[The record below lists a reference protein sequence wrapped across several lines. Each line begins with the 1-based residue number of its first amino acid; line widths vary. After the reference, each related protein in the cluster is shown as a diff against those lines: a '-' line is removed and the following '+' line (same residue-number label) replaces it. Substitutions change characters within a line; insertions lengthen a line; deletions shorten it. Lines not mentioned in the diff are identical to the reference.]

1 MPFANTS
8 TGARLHFED
17 RGSGTAFILLH
28 GLLGTA
34 ELHFPRL
41 MDWLAPRYRVLGVSL
56 RGYGASTPKPREFP
70 PRYYQRDAADVLAL
84 MDALN
89 IRKAHLLGYSDGGE
103 TALVLA
109 GSAPERFHTVMS
121 IGAVGWFGP
130 ELLER
135 QRVYPADWITED
147 EKRIHGLGDVDPFAL
162 GWVAAMKGY
171 SDAGGD
177 ISRGMAK
184 HITCP
189 LLMMLGERDR
199 LNPQSIGQ
207 LFIDQTP
214 HGQLAMF
221 DAGHP
226 VHDDAWDEF
235 TRVVDAFLEGATPVA
250 PAAG

>member
-1 MPFANTS
+1 MPFVDTS
-8 TGARLHFED
+8 TGARLHYEEH
-17 RGSGTAFILLH
+17 GSGTPFILLH

-34 ELHFPRL
+34 ELHFPRV
-41 MDWLAPRYRVLGVSL
+41 MEWLAPRYRVLGVSL
-56 RGYGASTPKPREFP
+56 RGYGASTPKPRDFP
-70 PRYYQRDAADVLAL
+70 PRYYQRDAADVLGL

-89 IRKAHLLGYSDGGE
+89 IRKAYLLGYSDGGE

-109 GSAPERFHTVMS
+109 GLAPERFHAIMS

-147 EKRIHGLGDVDPFAL
+147 EKRIHGLADIDAFAL

-177 ISRGMAK
+177 ISRGTAGK
-184 HITCP
+184 ITCP

-199 LNPQSIGQ
+199 LNPQAVGQ

-214 HGQLAMF
+214 RGQLAMF

-226 VHDDAWDEF
+226 VHDDAWEAF
-235 TRVVDAFLEGATPVA
+235 TQVVDTFLQSLRSESQS
-250 PAAG
+250 AG